1 MNTATDPAIEAF
13 RQTLDRLDGINSQLR
28 TLTITILRAD
38 ELPGLIGRCR
48 YPSESQ
54 SLREEQAII
63 GQPVSLRTRR
73 SQLDDELRQV
83 NAVIGEHLRAA
94 IEAATAHVI
103 AAAGVPEA
111 AGVYPLAL
119 RVRADLI
126 RHRAIPPTASPTARH
141 VFLEQAWMA
150 IDAAMA
156 TLGEI
161 RFGAQARRHK
171 PSSGF

>member
-1 MNTATDPAIEAF
+1 MNIAIDPAFEAL
-13 RQTLDRLDGINSQLR
+13 RRTLDRLDSITCQMR
-28 TLTITILRAD
+28 TLDITLLRAD

-54 SLREEQAII
+54 SLREEQAAT
-63 GQPVSLRTRR
+63 GHSVSLRTRR
-73 SQLDDELRQV
+73 SQLDNELQQV
-83 NAVIGEHLRAA
+83 NAVVGEQLRAA

-103 AAAGVPEA
+103 AAAGGPEA

-126 RHRAIPPTASPTARH
+126 RHRAIPPTASPTARLI
-141 VFLEQAWMA
+141 FLGQAWMS

-156 TLGEI
+156 TLHEI
-161 RFGAQARRHK
+161 RFGPRRQ
-171 PSSGF
+171 GIRTGDIT

>member
-1 MNTATDPAIEAF
+1 METDPAIATF
-13 RQTLDRLDGINSQLR
+13 RQTLDCLDSITSQLR
-28 TLTITILRAD
+28 SLDITILRAD

-54 SLREEQAII
+54 WLREEQAAI
-63 GQPVSLRTRR
+63 GQPGALRVHR
-73 SQLDDELRQV
+73 SQLDNELRQV

-94 IEAATAHVI
+94 IEAASAHVI
-103 AAAGVPEA
+103 TAAGGPEV

-119 RVRADLI
+119 RVRAELI
-126 RHRAIPPTASPTARH
+126 RHRAIPPTASPTARL
-141 VFLEQAWMA
+141 VFLGQAWMA

-161 RFGAQARRHK
+161 RFGVLQWRSQAISQARM
-171 PSSGF
+171 

>member
-1 MNTATDPAIEAF
+1 MITDPAIEAF
-13 RQTLDRLDGINSQLR
+13 RQTLDRLDSITSQQQ
-28 TLTITILRAD
+28 TLTIALLRAD

-54 SLREEQAII
+54 SLREEQATI
-63 GQPVSLRTRR
+63 GHPASLRTHR
-73 SQLDDELRQV
+73 SQLDNELQQV
-83 NAVIGEHLRAA
+83 NSVIGAHLRAA
-94 IEAATAHVI
+94 IEAASAHVI
-103 AAAGVPEA
+103 TAAGGPEI
-111 AGVYPLAL
+111 AGVYPPAL

-141 VFLEQAWMA
+141 VFLGQAWMS

-161 RFGAQARRHK
+161 RFGVQQWKRW
-171 PSSGF
+171 

>member
-13 RQTLDRLDGINSQLR
+13 RQTLDRLDSINSQLR

-54 SLREEQAII
+54 WLREEQATI
-63 GQPVSLRTRR
+63 GHPVGLRTRR
-73 SQLDDELRQV
+73 SQLDNELQQV
-83 NAVIGEHLRAA
+83 NSVIGDHLRAA
-94 IEAATAHVI
+94 IEAASAHVI
-103 AAAGVPEA
+103 NAAGGPEI

-119 RVRADLI
+119 RVRAELI

-141 VFLEQAWMA
+141 VFLGQAWMS

-161 RFGAQARRHK
+161 RFNVSQYRNHTRR
-171 PSSGF
+171 

>member
-1 MNTATDPAIEAF
+1 MNTDPAIEAF
-13 RQTLDRLDGINSQLR
+13 RQTLDRLDSINSQLR

-48 YPSESQ
+48 YPSDSQ
-54 SLREEQAII
+54 WLREEQASI
-63 GQPVSLRTRR
+63 GQPMALRARQ
-73 SQLDDELRQV
+73 SQLENELRQV
-83 NAVIGEHLRAA
+83 NSVIGEHLRAA
-94 IEAATAHVI
+94 IEAASAHVI
-103 AAAGVPEA
+103 TAAGGAEI

-126 RHRAIPPTASPTARH
+126 RHRAIPPTASPTARLI
-141 VFLEQAWMA
+141 FLEQAWMS

-161 RFGAQARRHK
+161 RFGAGQWRSQAISQARM
-171 PSSGF
+171 

>member
-1 MNTATDPAIEAF
+1 MITDPAIEAF
-13 RQTLDRLDGINSQLR
+13 RQTLDRLDSITSQQQ
-28 TLTITILRAD
+28 TLAIALLRAD

-54 SLREEQAII
+54 WLREEQATI
-63 GQPVSLRTRR
+63 GQPVALRIRQ
-73 SQLDDELRQV
+73 SQLESELQQV
-83 NAVIGEHLRAA
+83 NSVIGDHLRAA
-94 IEAATAHVI
+94 IEAASAHVI
-103 AAAGVPEA
+103 TAAGGPEV

-126 RHRAIPPTASPTARH
+126 RHRAIPPTASPTARR
-141 VFLEQAWMA
+141 VFLGQAWMS

-161 RFGAQARRHK
+161 RFGVQQWKRW
-171 PSSGF
+171 

>member
-13 RQTLDRLDGINSQLR
+13 RQTLERLDSINSQLR

-54 SLREEQAII
+54 WLREEQAII
-63 GQPVSLRTRR
+63 GQPVALRIRR
-73 SQLDDELRQV
+73 SQLDNELQQV
-83 NAVIGEHLRAA
+83 NSVIGDQLRAA

-103 AAAGVPEA
+103 TAAGGPEV
-111 AGVYPLAL
+111 AGVFPLAL
-119 RVRADLI
+119 RVRADLT
-126 RHRAIPPTASPTARH
+126 RHRAIPPTASPSARL
-141 VFLEQAWMA
+141 VFLGQAWMA

-156 TLGEI
+156 TLHEI
-161 RFGAQARRHK
+161 RFYSRERN
-171 PSSGF
+171 SSS